1 MLVFSFVV
9 FLLALLVKSERE
21 RETMNGKWSGN
32 SFLLGSSSL
41 ALTMVVSSVGFYSTY
56 LLTTDKQVI
65 ISRKVVKTALS

>member
-32 SFLLGSSSL
+32 SFLLGSSS
-41 ALTMVVSSVGFYSTY
+41 VSSVGFYSTY
-56 LLTTDKQVI
+56 LLTTNKQVI
-65 ISRKVVKTALS
+65 ISR